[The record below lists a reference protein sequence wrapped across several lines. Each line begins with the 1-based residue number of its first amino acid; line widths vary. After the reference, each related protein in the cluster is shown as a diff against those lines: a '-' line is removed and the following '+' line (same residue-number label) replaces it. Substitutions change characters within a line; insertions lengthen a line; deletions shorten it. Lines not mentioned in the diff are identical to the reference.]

1 MERTDLSPA
10 PCLDSRTHRAAIAR
24 RESVEHMDFGK
35 ALRTVR
41 AARRLSQ
48 KDVAELASLD
58 PSYISLI
65 EAGRRKPTLTMA
77 EELARALDVPVYL
90 FMLLGSEEQDL
101 RGIAPAQASILGRQ
115 ILDLALATHRGGSGR
130 GRKRPRNDAAARG
143 PRRRQPRRASRTR
156 RKG

>member
-1 MERTDLSPA
+1 
-10 PCLDSRTHRAAIAR
+10 
-24 RESVEHMDFGK
+24 MDFGK

-48 KDVAELASLD
+48 KDVAELTSLD

-101 RGIAPAQASILGRQ
+101 RGIAPAQASVLGRQ
-115 ILDLALATHRGGSGR
+115 ILDLALATHRGESGR
-130 GRKRPRNDAAARG
+130 GRKRP
-143 PRRRQPRRASRTR
+143 
-156 RKG
+156 